1 MKKSNKKKSKNDIS
15 TVVIIIIIFVIVLL
29 VYLYKK
35 SANDEQKRIM
45 ELKSEILSHY
55 SSLVSTTSEATLYD
69 KDHNEV
75 GKIGKDEVVSLAE
88 EHIDEF
94 TEYFK
99 ISSLSD
105 TYYIKYQDVKP
116 TKESIVTEER
126 YKNYI
131 PFNESII
138 TNENVNFYDKSDKL
152 VYNIKT
158 SVTLPILI
166 KYSDSLY
173 GVEYNNRLLRIK
185 KEDIKEI
192 KNNTNSNKTPT
203 KSIAVLN
210 YHFFYDASD
219 WKEVQDCNQEIC
231 TSTKLLKT
239 HLDYIKN
246 NNIFTPTMEEYEMF
260 LDKKINLPK
269 SVLITIDDGWRMDQG
284 IEMMEEYKINATVFL
299 ITSYYKDKIKF
310 LHNYNYIEFHSH
322 GDDLHTQG
330 KCPGGQGGGIK
341 CLDKAKLI
349 ADLKL
354 SSQKLEGSKIFCYP
368 FYEYNNYSIEV
379 LKEAGYTMAF
389 AGGNIRSGEYSNRYA
404 LPRYVMVNTT
414 TADDLKSFI
423 G

>member
-1 MKKSNKKKSKNDIS
+1 MKKRRKKKSQKN
-15 TVVIIIIIFVIVLL
+15 TVTFFIIIIVALIVSV
-29 VYLYKK
+29 VYIHQKNIK
-35 SANDEQKRIM
+35 DEQKRIM
-45 ELKSEILSHY
+45 KLKSEILSHY
-55 SSLVSTTSEATLYD
+55 SSLVSTISEASLYD
-69 KDHNEV
+69 EEHNEV
-75 GKIGKDEVVSLAE
+75 GKIGKDEIVSLAE

-116 TKESIVTEER
+116 TKESIANDDR

-138 TNENVNFYDKSDKL
+138 TNDSVNFYDNKDKL

-158 SVTLPILI
+158 SLTLPILI
-166 KYSDSLY
+166 KYSDSVY
-173 GVEYNNRLLRIK
+173 GVEYNNRLLKVK

-192 KNNTNSNKTPT
+192 INNKNSEKTPT

-219 WKEVQDCNQEIC
+219 WKEVQNCNQEIC
-231 TSTKLLKT
+231 TSTALLKT

-269 SVLITIDDGWRMDQG
+269 SVLITIDDGWRMDMG
-284 IEMMEEYKINATVFL
+284 IDMMEEYKLNATVFL

-310 LHNYNYIEFHSH
+310 LHNYDYIEFHSH

-330 KCPGGQGGGIK
+330 KCPGGQGGAIK
-341 CLDKAKLI
+341 CLDKETLL

-354 SSQKLEGSKIFCYP
+354 SSQKLEGSTVFCYP

-389 AGGNIRSGEYSNRYA
+389 AGGNTRSSEYSNRYA

-414 TADDLKSFI
+414 TANDLKNFI